1 MAAVIDTSFLRSTF
15 LPIWELLEDESVNEI
30 KVSPC
35 GRNIGQIWAKRGG
48 SWSECKNSAGYVIT
62 LDNGKIN
69 QMIEFVAGAEQKFA
83 HEKENI
89 LEANVPILDYRFT
102 GVKQPAAVD
111 CAIFNIRKSSSKIF
125 TFDDYVKFGTFPE
138 EVADMLNSWIEHKGT
153 TGNFDKLSIGIYG
166 VTESGKTSFQNAYI
180 DNKRKKY
187 PTENWVILEDTR
199 ELNISAGNVSR
210 TQCTEYHDM
219 DKLLR
224 TAKRQTPDN
233 LVIGE
238 VRGGEA
244 ALVVESSLIFNTIFG
259 MHAKDFRSALNILER
274 MILKNEFIDTV
285 DKHDL
290 CSINGWLGFQNVPTT
305 REDEH
310 GNIVRTYK
318 KHMTEMVELRDYH
331 KAKDE
336 WQFTTLYSFGQN
348 S

>member
-15 LPIWELLEDESVNEI
+15 LPIWELLEDETVNEI

-35 GRNIGQIWAKRGG
+35 GRDIGQIWAKRGG

-111 CAIFNIRKSSSKIF
+111 CAIFNIRKSSSTIF

-138 EVADMLNSWIEHKGT
+138 HVVGMLDAWTDRKGAH
-153 TGNFDKLSIGIYG
+153 GNFDRLSIGIYG
-166 VTESGKTSFQNAYI
+166 EPESGKTSFQNAYI
-180 DNKRKKY
+180 DHKRKKY
-187 PTENWVILEDTR
+187 PTENWVILEDTK
-199 ELNISAGNVSR
+199 ELNISSGNVTR
-210 TQCTEYHDM
+210 TQCTQYHDL
-219 DKLLR
+219 DQLLR

-259 MHAKDFRSALNILER
+259 MHAKNFKSALNVLER
-274 MILKNEFIDTV
+274 LILKNEFIDTV
-285 DKHDL
+285 DKYDL
-290 CSINGWLGFQNVPTT
+290 CSITGWVGFQNMRVTK
-305 REDEH
+305 EDKH
-310 GNIVRTYK
+310 GNPIKTTQK
-318 KHMTEMVELRDYH
+318 FMTEMVELHDYH

-336 WQFTTLYSFGQN
+336 WQSTTLYSYNGK
-348 S
+348 